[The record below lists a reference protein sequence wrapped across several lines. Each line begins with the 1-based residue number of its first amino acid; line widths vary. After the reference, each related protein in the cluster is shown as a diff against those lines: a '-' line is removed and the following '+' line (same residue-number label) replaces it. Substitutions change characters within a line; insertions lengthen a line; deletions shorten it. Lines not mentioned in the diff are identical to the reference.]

1 MEQQHMALTFADIE
15 KAIETLT
22 TPTQVWAPV
31 EEVLSKL
38 PIGTTSNAKS
48 VIEKYIQLN
57 VLSFKEDEIA
67 GES

>member
-1 MEQQHMALTFADIE
+1 MALTFADIE